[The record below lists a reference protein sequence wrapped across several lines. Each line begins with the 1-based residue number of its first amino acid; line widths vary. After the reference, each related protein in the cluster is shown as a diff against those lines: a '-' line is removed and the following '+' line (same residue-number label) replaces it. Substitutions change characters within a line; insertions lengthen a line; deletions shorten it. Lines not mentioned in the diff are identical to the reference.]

1 MARTWQLPLCVP
13 RSSIKMELDT
23 ICDGSWSVLAGS
35 ASLTYLV
42 QRYRWKDEDRVAIHL
57 YGGQVALNP
66 MLRPHHQL
74 DSELGGMQLAQKAT
88 DAALESLKDFNLAPQ
103 PRLTS
108 DSVTALT
115 LCTKPAMTLELG
127 VGLLVA
133 RVQETFGGGSEESG
147 LHYAPGDLF
156 KHSIDLLTRY
166 DRKIAEKI
174 GPDRDQ

>member
-1 MARTWQLPLCVP
+1 
-13 RSSIKMELDT
+13 
-23 ICDGSWSVLAGS
+23 
-35 ASLTYLV
+35 
-42 QRYRWKDEDRVAIHL
+42 
-57 YGGQVALNP
+57 
-66 MLRPHHQL
+66 
-74 DSELGGMQLAQKAT
+74 MQLAQKAT

-115 LCTKPAMTLELG
+115 LCTKPAITLELG

-133 RVQETFGGGSEESG
+133 RIQETFGGGSEDSG

-156 KHSIDLLTRY
+156 KHSVDLLTRY

-174 GPDRDQ
+174 GPEFYAPSFLKPQLKDRQTTPIVDMVRTAEEKLPHRNPRVMRYASYGSGPKGNLFASSTPPAAPGGKAG